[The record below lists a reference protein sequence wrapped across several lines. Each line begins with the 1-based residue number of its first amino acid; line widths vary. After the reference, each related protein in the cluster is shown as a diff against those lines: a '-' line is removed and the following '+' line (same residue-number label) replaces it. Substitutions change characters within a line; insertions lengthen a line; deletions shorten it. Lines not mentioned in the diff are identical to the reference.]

1 MTCDRRCSGNFDQL
15 FSPKINLL
23 GKSFSLAKC
32 KHSCARNETNAKAK
46 KYWEIVSSVY
56 SYASN
61 ALTEEKEKSMLCVI
75 RATTKTT
82 SSDPRSFSY
91 LSVWMMRYAISIWNI
106 FFPLFSCLGFLQF

>member
-1 MTCDRRCSGNFDQL
+1 MTCDRRCSGNFDHL

-32 KHSCARNETNAKAK
+32 KHSCVRNETNAKAK

-61 ALTEEKEKSMLCVI
+61 ALTEEKEKSIMSRYSC
-75 RATTKTT
+75 ATKE
-82 SSDPRSFSY
+82 DDE
-91 LSVWMMRYAISIWNI
+91 
-106 FFPLFSCLGFLQF
+106 

>member
-1 MTCDRRCSGNFDQL
+1 MTCDRRCSGNFDHL

-32 KHSCARNETNAKAK
+32 KHSCVRNETNAKAK

-61 ALTEEKEKSMLCVI
+61 ALTEENGKEEKSMLCVI

-82 SSDPRSFSY
+82 SSESA
-91 LSVWMMRYAISIWNI
+91 L
-106 FFPLFSCLGFLQF
+106 LFLFICVDDG

>member
-1 MTCDRRCSGNFDQL
+1 MTCDRRCSGNFDHL

-32 KHSCARNETNAKAK
+32 KHSCVRNETNANAK

-61 ALTEEKEKSMLCVI
+61 ALTEEKEKSMSIYSC
-75 RATTKTT
+75 ATKE
-82 SSDPRSFSY
+82 DDE
-91 LSVWMMRYAISIWNI
+91 
-106 FFPLFSCLGFLQF
+106 

>member
-1 MTCDRRCSGNFDQL
+1 MTCDRRCSGNFDHL

-32 KHSCARNETNAKAK
+32 KHSCVRNETNANAK

-61 ALTEEKEKSMLCVI
+61 ALTEEEEKSMLCYSC
-75 RATTKTT
+75 ATKKT
-82 SSDPRSFSY
+82 SEPVPFLIY
-91 LSVWMMRYAISIWNI
+91 LCGMER
-106 FFPLFSCLGFLQF
+106 